1 MRYNKT
7 MIVIIDGHNLIP
19 HLPGLSLSDEDDETQ
34 LIRLLQ
40 EYGRLRRRSIEV
52 FFDRAPTAQ
61 AGVRRFGRVQAHFV
75 RSGVTAD
82 DAIMA
87 RLRSLGKR
95 AKNVQVVSSDRQV
108 QRAAKAAHAT
118 VISSDEFAVDWQKL
132 ADEEP
137 GLNPRDRLLSE
148 KEVDAWERLFRKGH
162 PPQED

>member
-1 MRYNKT
+1 MRYNKN

-19 HLPGLSLSDEDDETQ
+19 HLPGLSLSDEDDEAQ

-52 FFDRAPTAQ
+52 YFDRAPAAQ

-75 RSGVTAD
+75 RSGITAD
-82 DAIMA
+82 EAIMA

-95 AKNVQVVSSDRQV
+95 ARNVQVVSSDRQV
-108 QRAAKAAHAT
+108 QRAAQAVHAT
-118 VISSDEFAVDWQKL
+118 VISSGEFASDWQNL
-132 ADEEP
+132 ANEEP
-137 GLNPRDRLLSE
+137 GLSPRDRMLSD
-148 KEVDAWERLFRKGH
+148 KEVDAWERLFRQGH